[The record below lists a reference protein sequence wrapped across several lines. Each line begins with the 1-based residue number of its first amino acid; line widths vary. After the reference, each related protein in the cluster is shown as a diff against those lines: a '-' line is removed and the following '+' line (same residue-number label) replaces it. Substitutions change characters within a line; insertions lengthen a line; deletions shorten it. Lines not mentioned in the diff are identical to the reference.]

1 MIDGIDGSGK
11 DTVANAWKA
20 HLSAEGNTIF
30 DLRDY
35 WKKNGTF
42 PDFNELKSYDFIF
55 TAEPTYVGVGKVIRE
70 ELTRNGTNY
79 PDIAIAQAFSL
90 DRLVHY
96 HKIIIPA
103 LLDSKCIIQV
113 RGVSTSLCYQAVS
126 SDLSLELLASLPG
139 NSLAL
144 EHRPDHL
151 ILMDVT
157 PEVTLRRLSSRSEK
171 DDNAIFEK
179 KDFLLK
185 ANAMFK
191 NEAYQSLFSSR
202 GSTIQYLPA
211 EDGIDTMNTKALA
224 LLTSII
230 TQ

>member
-11 DTVANAWKA
+11 DTVANSWKDF
-20 HLSAEGNTIF
+20 LSKEGNALF
-30 DLRDY
+30 DLREY
-35 WKKNGTF
+35 WKKNGTY

-79 PDIAIAQAFSL
+79 PDIAIAHAFSL

-103 LLDSKCIIQV
+103 LKEGKCIIQV

-126 SDLSLELLASLPG
+126 SDLSLELIASLPG

-151 ILMDVT
+151 VLMDVT
-157 PEVTLRRLSSRSEK
+157 PEITLRRLGMRAEK

-179 KDFLLK
+179 KDFLDK
-185 ANAMFK
+185 ANKMFS
-191 NEAYQSLFSSR
+191 NPTYQSLFTSR
-202 GSTIQYLPA
+202 GSMIHYLPA
-211 EDGIDTMNTKALA
+211 EGEIDTMNAKAHA
-224 LLTSII
+224 LLTSLI
-230 TQ
+230 TP